1 MTNHD
6 HVRRVIDRVLLLTC
20 SLALLLVTACQ
31 DNEPSSTTNDQ
42 LEAESAF
49 NPPVT
54 MRIAFSYS
62 DIELPDGDYSDNN
75 FLTRYIEEQTGVAIK
90 YDWEAVGEVNYE
102 SMLNLAIRSNDLP
115 DAFIVNREQFRL
127 LKNQQLI
134 EDLTDTYP
142 RYASPLV
149 KEIYDSTD
157 GQALREASV
166 DGRLYAFPNVA
177 IEADAPSYVWI
188 RQDWLDKLKL
198 QPPNTLLDME
208 RIVQAFIT
216 GDPDGNGKNDTTGIP
231 VERMLVY
238 GEKTGVHGLNGV
250 FAAYHSFPK
259 SWIYDSQSNI
269 VYGSIQPEAKAAL
282 AKLSEWYKKGI
293 IDSQFVLRKEI
304 NDLITN
310 NHAGVVFAPWWGP
323 YWPLIS
329 SVSNDT
335 KAEWRVYLAP
345 TDAEGMFVTKTAP
358 LTDRYLVVRKGYAY
372 PEAALKVLNL
382 LTKLERNQVPD
393 WKEAEQLRTIAE
405 QQGAHLRNYYPFDL
419 LLDYPDA
426 VVKRHDQLILAL
438 NREIE
443 RDALDTE
450 TRSLYDNLLLE
461 IEHPRKNLEA
471 WSSSQAYLLGGAVS
485 KKPMVK
491 VESLFYNTTP
501 SMEKSWAALQKL
513 ENETYLKI
521 LTGELPIDAFDSFAQ
536 TWLNQG
542 GNQITQEVEEEVRKT
557 HASEQP

>member
-1 MTNHD
+1 MTKD
-6 HVRRVIDRVLLLTC
+6 DRMRRLINRILLLT
-20 SLALLLVTACQ
+20 SGFGLLLATACQ
-31 DNEPSSTTNDQ
+31 NNEPTSTANDQ
-42 LEAESAF
+42 MEAELPF
-49 NPPVT
+49 HPPVT
-54 MRIAFSYS
+54 LRIAYSYS
-62 DIELPDGDYSDNN
+62 DIELPEGDNSDNN

-90 YDWEAVGEVNYE
+90 YDWEAGGEDNYK

-115 DAFIVNREQFRL
+115 DAFIVNREQFRV

-134 EDLTDTYP
+134 EDLTDIYP

-149 KEIYDSTD
+149 KEIYDSTG

-166 DGRLYAFPNVA
+166 DGKLYALPNVA

-188 RQDWLDKLKL
+188 RQDWLEKLKL
-198 QPPNTLLDME
+198 QPPNTLQDME
-208 RIVQAFIT
+208 RIVRAFIK

-231 VERMLVY
+231 VERTLVY

-259 SWIYDSQSNI
+259 SWIYDGLGNV

-282 AKLSEWYKKGI
+282 AKLSEWYKEGI

-304 NDLITN
+304 NDLVTN
-310 NHAGVVFAPWWGP
+310 NNAGVVFAPWWGP

-382 LTKLERNQVPD
+382 LTKLERNQVPN
-393 WKEAEQLRTIAE
+393 WKAGEQLRTIAE

-443 RDALDTE
+443 LDSLDTE
-450 TRSLYDNLLLE
+450 TRTLYDNLLME

-485 KKPMVK
+485 KKPMIK
-491 VESLFYNTTP
+491 VESLFYDTTP
-501 SMEKSWAALQKL
+501 SMEKKWAALQKL

-521 LTGELPIDAFDSFAQ
+521 LTGELPVDAFDSFAQ
-536 TWLNQG
+536 TWSNQG
-542 GNQITQEVEEEVRKT
+542 GNQITQEVGEEVRKAQ
-557 HASEQP
+557 ASEQP